1 MFEVVVKFMEM
12 IIIMIIFGK
21 CLYDILR
28 EVYVELFIKG
38 LFLLLVKLFD
48 VFRIYNVFV
57 ICIV

>member
-38 LFLLLVKLFD
+38 LFLLLVKLF
-48 VFRIYNVFV
+48 
-57 ICIV
+57 